1 MIPDFIKIR
10 TIKER
15 RIAGMNDRYQTPLAE
30 RYASKEMQYI
40 FSPDM
45 KFKTW
50 RKLWI
55 ALAET
60 EAELGLPITQEQI
73 DELKAHQDDIN
84 YEDAK
89 KREKEV
95 RHDVMSHVYAYGLQ
109 CPKAKGIIHLGATSC
124 YVGDNTDIIIMTEGL
139 KLVRK
144 KLVNVINELS
154 KFADKYKA
162 QPTLAF
168 THFQPAQ
175 PTTVGKRATLWMN
188 ELVMD
193 LEDLDYVLSTMK
205 LLGCK
210 GTTGT
215 QASFLELFNGDQ
227 DKIRQIDKKIAE
239 KMGFDKCVPVSGQTY
254 SRKVDTRV
262 LNILAGIAA
271 SAHKFSNDIRLLQ
284 HLKEVEEPFEKSQ
297 IGSSAMAYK
306 RNPMRSERMA
316 SLARYIIVDT
326 LNPAFTA
333 ANQWFER
340 TLDDSANKRLSIP
353 EAFLATDAILNI
365 YINVSNGLVVYPKVI
380 EKHLMEELPF
390 MATENIMMD
399 AVKAGGDRQE
409 LHERIRELSME
420 AGAVVK
426 NEGGKNDLIERIAKE
441 PMFGMSLEDLQKV
454 LDPKKYVGRAPQQT
468 EEYINEVVKPVIEA
482 NKDGLIDNAEL
493 SV

>member
-1 MIPDFIKIR
+1 
-10 TIKER
+10 
-15 RIAGMNDRYQTPLAE
+15 MNTDRYVSPLSE

-45 KFKTW
+45 KFRTW

-60 EAELGLPITQEQI
+60 ERELGLNITQEQI
-73 DELKAHQDDIN
+73 DEMKAHADDIN
-84 YEDAK
+84 YDVAK
-89 KREKEV
+89 ERERQV
-95 RHDVMSHVYAYGLQ
+95 RHDVMSHVYAFGVQ

-124 YVGDNTDIIIMTEGL
+124 YVGDNTDIIVMTEAL

-144 KLVNVINELS
+144 KLVNVIAELS
-154 KFADKYKA
+154 KFAAQYKD

-175 PTTVGKRATLWMN
+175 PTTVGKRATLWTQ
-188 ELVMD
+188 EFLMD
-193 LEDLDYVLSTMK
+193 LEDLEYVLSTMK
-205 LLGCK
+205 LLGSK

-215 QASFLELFNGDQ
+215 QASFLELFEGDQ
-227 DKIRQIDKKIAE
+227 ETIDKIDPMIAE
-239 KMGFDKCVPVSGQTY
+239 KMGFRSCYPVSGQTY

-271 SAHKFSNDIRLLQ
+271 SAHKMSNDIRLLQ

-306 RNPMRSERMA
+306 RNPMRSERSA
-316 SLARYIIVDT
+316 SISRYVMIDA
-326 LNPAFTA
+326 LNPAITSA
-333 ANQWFER
+333 TQWFER
-340 TLDDSANKRLSIP
+340 TLDDSANKRLSVP
-353 EAFLATDAILNI
+353 EGFLAIDGILDLCL
-365 YINVSNGLVVYPKVI
+365 NVVDGLVVYPKVI
-380 EKHLMEELPF
+380 EKRLMSELPF

-420 AGAVVK
+420 AGKNVK
-426 NEGGKNDLIERIAKE
+426 VEGKDNNLLELIAAD
-441 PMFGMSLEDLQKV
+441 PAFNLTLEDLQKSMDPSRYTGRAKEQTEAFIANVVQPV
-454 LDPKKYVGRAPQQT
+454 LDAHKDLLGVKV
-468 EEYINEVVKPVIEA
+468 EINV
-482 NKDGLIDNAEL
+482 
-493 SV
+493 

>member
-1 MIPDFIKIR
+1 
-10 TIKER
+10 
-15 RIAGMNDRYQTPLAE
+15 MNDRYQTPLAE

-50 RKLWI
+50 RRLWI

-60 EAELGLPITQEQI
+60 EHELGLPITQEQI
-73 DELKAHQDDIN
+73 DELKAHKDDIN

-89 KREKEV
+89 RREKEV

-144 KLVNVINELS
+144 KLVNVIDELS

-175 PTTVGKRATLWMN
+175 PTTVGKRATLWLN

-227 DKIRQIDKKIAE
+227 DKIRQIDGKIAE
-239 KMGFDKCVPVSGQTY
+239 KMGFDECVPVSGQTY

-262 LNILAGIAA
+262 LNVLAGIAA

-297 IGSSAMAYK
+297 IGSSAMAYR

-316 SLARYIIVDT
+316 SLADFVISDA
-326 LNPAFTA
+326 LNPAIVSST
-333 ANQWFER
+333 QWFER
-340 TLDDSANKRLSIP
+340 TLDDSANKRMSVP
-353 EAFLATDAILNI
+353 EGFLAVDGILDL
-365 YINVSNGLVVYPKVI
+365 YLNVVDGLVVYDKVI
-380 EKHLMEELPF
+380 IKHMMAELPF

-409 LHERIRELSME
+409 LHEKIRELSMI
-420 AGAVVK
+420 AGKRVK
-426 NEGGKNDLIERIAKE
+426 QEGLDNNLLELIAAE
-441 PMFGMSLEDLQKV
+441 PMFGVTLEELQSK
-454 LDPKKYVGRAPQQT
+454 LDPMKYVGRSKEQVDEYLANVIKPILDSNK
-468 EEYINEVVKPVIEA
+468 EELGMKAEINV
-482 NKDGLIDNAEL
+482 
-493 SV
+493 

>member
-1 MIPDFIKIR
+1 
-10 TIKER
+10 
-15 RIAGMNDRYQTPLAE
+15 MNGTDKYVSPLSE

-45 KFKTW
+45 KFRTW

-60 EAELGLPITQEQI
+60 EKELGLPITDEQI
-73 DELKAHQDDIN
+73 EELKSHAEDIN
-84 YEDAK
+84 YEVAK
-89 KREKEV
+89 EREKVV
-95 RHDVMSHVYAYGLQ
+95 RHDVMSHVYAYGVQ

-124 YVGDNTDIIIMTEGL
+124 YVGDNTDIIVMSEAL

-144 KLVNVINELS
+144 KLINVIAELRN
-154 KFADKYKA
+154 FADKYKN

-175 PTTVGKRATLWMN
+175 PTTVGKRATLWMQ
-188 ELVMD
+188 EFLMD
-193 LEDLDYVLSTMK
+193 LEDLEYVAGTLK
-205 LLGCK
+205 LLGSK

-215 QASFLELFNGDQ
+215 QASFLELFDGDQ
-227 DKIRQIDKKIAE
+227 ETIDKIDPMIAE
-239 KMGFDKCVPVSGQTY
+239 KMGFKAAYPVSGQTY

-284 HLKEVEEPFEKSQ
+284 HLKEVEEPFEKTQ

-306 RNPMRSERMA
+306 RNPMRSERIA
-316 SLARYIIVDT
+316 SLSRYVMVDA
-326 LNPAFTA
+326 LNPAITSA
-333 ANQWFER
+333 TQWFER
-340 TLDDSANKRLSIP
+340 TLDDSANKRLSVP
-353 EAFLATDAILNI
+353 EGFLAIDGILDLCL
-365 YINVSNGLVVYPKVI
+365 NVVDGLVVYPKVI
-380 EKHLMEELPF
+380 EKHLMSELPF

-420 AGAVVK
+420 AGRTVK
-426 NEGGKNDLIERIAKE
+426 VEGKENNLLELIAAD
-441 PMFGMSLEDLQKV
+441 PAFNLSLEDLKKTM
-454 LDPKKYVGRAPQQT
+454 DPARYVGRAPLQVD
-468 EEYINEVVKPVIEA
+468 NFLKNVVDPVLDA
-482 NKDGLIDNAEL
+482 NKELLGVKAEIN
-493 SV
+493 V